1 MGYARKRARQ
11 NMRFDGAECFGTD
24 QFGNQERVVDANESS
39 PLTRIGQLARGGQ
52 IPELLQRLRAGLK
65 PVP

>member
-1 MGYARKRARQ
+1 
-11 NMRFDGAECFGTD
+11 MRFDGAECFGTD

-65 PVP
+65 PVL